1 MQNNNI
7 LKSLAIGL
15 CTTMSIFPT
24 VARSNRETKK
34 PNVLFILAD
43 DHARTAISAYNGIN
57 AKLAPTPN
65 IDAIGKNGAVMRNML
80 CTNSISGPSRA
91 CLLTGKYSTSH
102 GFYQN
107 EGGIVFDGS
116 QMQYQKVLHDNGYT
130 TALFGKWHLFSA
142 PEGFDYYKIHANPS
156 QQGTYWDPIY
166 STNGEKKREK
176 PDSLLTMLCNGSIR
190 SATPTSLSA

>member
-130 TALFGKWHLFSA
+130 TALSSRRLKALTITRFTLIRRSRVLTGILFTALTAKRSA
-142 PEGFDYYKIHANPS
+142 RKDM
-156 QQGTYWDPIY
+156 Q
-166 STNGEKKREK
+166 